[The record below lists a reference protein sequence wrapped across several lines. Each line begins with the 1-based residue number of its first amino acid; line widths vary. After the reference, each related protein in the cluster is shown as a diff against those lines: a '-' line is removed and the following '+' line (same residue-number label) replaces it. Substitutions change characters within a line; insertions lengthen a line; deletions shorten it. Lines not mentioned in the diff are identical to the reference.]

1 MGSET
6 EEEEKAM
13 KKQFGKL
20 SKAEQEKVELEYH
33 RMKPEDF
40 AEAMAKAK
48 RHKPEARP
56 STKRKSKAT
65 EKKRAA

>member
-1 MGSET
+1 
-6 EEEEKAM
+6 M
-13 KKQFGKL
+13 KKQFAKL
-20 SKAEQEKVELEYH
+20 SKAKQEKVELEYR

-40 AEAMAKAK
+40 DETMAQAK
-48 RHKPEARP
+48 PHKPAAHP